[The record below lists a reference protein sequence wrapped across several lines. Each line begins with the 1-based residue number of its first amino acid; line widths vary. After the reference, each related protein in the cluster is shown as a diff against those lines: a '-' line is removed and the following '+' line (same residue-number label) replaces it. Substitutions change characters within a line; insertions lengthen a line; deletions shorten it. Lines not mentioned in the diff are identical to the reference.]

1 MFSFIFGQLCD
12 KKNLCIRR
20 DGNWKKKRVGC
31 RWDGQRSLGRQ
42 CPFLFVCVRV
52 YVGGGWAG
60 WAKSGIRCC
69 STSKILVTLIFHDHL
84 HYLMKINHL
93 SLRNDDAPVGF
104 SYGLYRQEI
113 NGHFIYCDT
122 KGFYVAQ
129 YFFKLIAYSNYIN
142 TFKKNYQDIYINF
155 RSNPSD

>member
-52 YVGGGWAG
+52 FVGWRVD
-60 WAKSGIRCC
+60 WV
-69 STSKILVTLIFHDHL
+69 SKIMHQMLL
-84 HYLMKINHL
+84 YKQNINNSHL
-93 SLRNDDAPVGF
+93 S
-104 SYGLYRQEI
+104 
-113 NGHFIYCDT
+113 
-122 KGFYVAQ
+122 
-129 YFFKLIAYSNYIN
+129 
-142 TFKKNYQDIYINF
+142 
-155 RSNPSD
+155 RSFALFNED